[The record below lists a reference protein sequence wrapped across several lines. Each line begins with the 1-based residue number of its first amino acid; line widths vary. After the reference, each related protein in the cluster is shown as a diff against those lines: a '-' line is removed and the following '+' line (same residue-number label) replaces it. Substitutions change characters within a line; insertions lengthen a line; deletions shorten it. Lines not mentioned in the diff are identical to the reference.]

1 MLTQCVQQRKLLLIP
16 KNIKKTLSSKI
27 YRSISWNTRQ
37 TFIFQS
43 YIHELVYLPSDYF
56 KYITFLSIAFESE
69 FCKLRQEVD
78 ILKDDDIKVANN
90 ELEISKLYHKLQT
103 ETKNIA
109 DIQKDVG
116 EMKQNLTK
124 TVRSIKRQKG
134 KYDMLA
140 FLGFWP
146 NDIS

>member
-1 MLTQCVQQRKLLLIP
+1 MTC
-16 KNIKKTLSSKI
+16 
-27 YRSISWNTRQ
+27 
-37 TFIFQS
+37 
-43 YIHELVYLPSDYF
+43 
-56 KYITFLSIAFESE
+56 LSIAFESE

-124 TVRSIKRQKG
+124 AVRLINQLRQ
-134 KYDMLA
+134 
-140 FLGFWP
+140 
-146 NDIS
+146 N